1 MTDYK
6 KLYYQLFNRV
16 TDLITE
22 LQQIQ
27 IEAEERFMNEMDED
41 DEVKREEAEWGF
53 FFFVA

>member
-27 IEAEERFMNEMDED
+27 IEAEERFMNEPDED
-41 DEVKREEAEWGF
+41 DEVKREKAE
-53 FFFVA
+53 